1 MGSWIELPRVSRD
14 RPKIER
20 YGRAAQDALEATHYG
35 VYGLAVEGASRDL
48 DPECWIRWDLPASP
62 RIGSAHP
69 FGHRHMAG
77 AGPLTA
83 LIVFT
88 LHDLSVLFRFSQM

>member
-1 MGSWIELPRVSRD
+1 MSRD

-48 DPECWIRWDLPASP
+48 DLECDGTYQEVRGLVQ
-62 RIGSAHP
+62 
-69 FGHRHMAG
+69 
-77 AGPLTA
+77 LT
-83 LIVFT
+83 
-88 LHDLSVLFRFSQM
+88 LSVIAI